1 MTLDKL
7 AFGTEYIATHSF
19 PEDSEEKHVERVAPG
34 AGVLAAWD
42 DTATI
47 TAVGLVTDF
56 SVDTTGRG
64 RIVVG
69 CLCEAALA
77 ATLKFR
83 LQFKNSTG
91 TVVGL
96 SAEVSSALTE
106 VTDEGSPAKR
116 YGTITV
122 FSNDVGA
129 SSVQMYVTALP
140 AAATSVILNMAS
152 I

>member
-1 MTLDKL
+1 MALDSMIY
-7 AFGTEYIATHSF
+7 GTGFIATHSF
-19 PEDSEEKHVERVAPG
+19 SEDTETKHVERVAPG
-34 AGVLAAWD
+34 AGVLGAWD

-47 TAVGLVTDF
+47 TATGLVADF

-64 RIVVG
+64 RIIVG

-77 ATLKFR
+77 TTLKFR
-83 LQFKNSTG
+83 LQFKNSAG

-96 SAEVSSALTE
+96 SAEVISSLTE
-106 VTDEGSPAKR
+106 VTDGGSPAKL
-116 YGTITV
+116 YGTLTV

-129 SSVQMYVTALP
+129 SSVQMYVTVLP
-140 AAATSVILNMAS
+140 DAATSVVLNMAA

>member
-1 MTLDKL
+1 MALDKL
-7 AFGTEYIATHSF
+7 VFGTENIATHSF
-19 PEDSEEKHVERVAPG
+19 TEATEERHVERVAPG
-34 AGVLAAWD
+34 AGVLGAWD
-42 DTATI
+42 DTAAI
-47 TAVGLVTDF
+47 TATGLVADF

-64 RIVVG
+64 RIIVG

-83 LQFKNSTG
+83 LQFKNSVG

-96 SAEVSSALTE
+96 SAEVTSALTE
-106 VTDEGSPAKR
+106 VDDGGTPAKR
-116 YGTITV
+116 YGTLIV
-122 FSNDVGA
+122 FANDVGA

-140 AAATSVILNMAS
+140 DAATSVDLSMAA

>member
-1 MTLDKL
+1 MALDKL
-7 AFGTEYIATHSF
+7 IFGTENIATHSF
-19 PEDSEEKHVERVAPG
+19 TEDTEERHVERVAPG
-34 AGVLAAWD
+34 AGVLGAWD
-42 DTATI
+42 DTVTI
-47 TAVGLVTDF
+47 TATGLVADF

-64 RIVVG
+64 RIIVG

-83 LQFKNSTG
+83 LQFKNSVG

-96 SAEVSSALTE
+96 SAEVTSTLTE
-106 VTDEGSPAKR
+106 VDDGGTPAKR
-116 YGTITV
+116 YGTLTV
-122 FSNDVGA
+122 FANDVGA

-140 AAATSVILNMAS
+140 SGATSVDLNMAA

>member
-1 MTLDKL
+1 MAL
-7 AFGTEYIATHSF
+7 GSVEYGADRLATHSF
-19 PEDSEEKHVERVAPG
+19 SESGQTKNVERVAPG
-34 AGVLAAWD
+34 AGVLGAWD

-47 TAVGLVTDF
+47 TATGLVADF

-64 RIVVG
+64 RIIVG

-77 ATLKFR
+77 TTLKFR
-83 LQFKNSTG
+83 LQFKNSAG

-106 VTDEGSPAKR
+106 VDDGGTPAKR
-116 YGTITV
+116 YGTLTV
-122 FSNDVGA
+122 FANDVGA
-129 SSVQMYVTALP
+129 SSVQMYVTELP
-140 AAATSVILNMAS
+140 EAATSVDLNMAA

>member
-1 MTLDKL
+1 MALDKL
-7 AFGTEYIATHSF
+7 VFGSDNIATHSF
-19 PEDSEEKHVERVAPG
+19 TEATEERHVERVAPG
-34 AGVLAAWD
+34 AGVLGAWD

-47 TAVGLVTDF
+47 TATGLVADF

-64 RIVVG
+64 RIIVG
-69 CLCEAALA
+69 CLCEGTLA
-77 ATLKFR
+77 TTLKFK
-83 LQFKNSTG
+83 LQFKNSAG

-106 VTDEGSPAKR
+106 VTDGGSPAKR
-116 YGTITV
+116 HGTLTV
-122 FSNDVGA
+122 FANDVAA

-140 AAATSVILNMAS
+140 VGATSVDLNMAA

>member
-1 MTLDKL
+1 MAL
-7 AFGTEYIATHSF
+7 GSVEYGADRLATHSF
-19 PEDSEEKHVERVAPG
+19 SEGGQTKNVERVAPG
-34 AGVLAAWD
+34 SGVLGAWD
-42 DTATI
+42 VTAEVTAT
-47 TAVGLVTDF
+47 GLVADF

-64 RIVVG
+64 RIIVG

-77 ATLKFR
+77 TTLKFR
-83 LQFKNSTG
+83 LQFKNSAG

-106 VTDEGSPAKR
+106 VDDGGTPAKR
-116 YGTITV
+116 YGTLTV
-122 FSNDVGA
+122 FANDVGA

-140 AAATSVILNMAS
+140 SAATSVDLNMAA

>member
-1 MTLDKL
+1 MAFDKL
-7 AFGTEYIATHSF
+7 VFGADNIASHSF
-19 PEDSEEKHVERVAPG
+19 TEGSDEKHIERVAPG
-34 AGVLAAWD
+34 AGVLGAWD

-47 TAVGLVTDF
+47 TATGLVADF

-64 RIVVG
+64 RIIVG

-77 ATLKFR
+77 TTLKFR
-83 LQFKNSTG
+83 LQFKNSAG

-106 VTDEGSPAKR
+106 VGDAGSPAKR
-116 YGTITV
+116 YGTLTV
-122 FSNDVGA
+122 FANDVGA
-129 SSVQMYVTALP
+129 SSAQMYVTAIP
-140 AAATSVILNMAS
+140 AAATSVVLNMAA